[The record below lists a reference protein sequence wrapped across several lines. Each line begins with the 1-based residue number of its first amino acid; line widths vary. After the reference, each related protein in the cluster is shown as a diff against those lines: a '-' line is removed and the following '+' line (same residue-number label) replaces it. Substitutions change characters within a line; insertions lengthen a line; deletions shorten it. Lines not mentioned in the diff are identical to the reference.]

1 MLIVKNMNPAQEV
14 FQFLNGYF
22 YFVFILSLDGVF
34 PIGPYGPYKIE
45 TIAPSRS
52 PHSVSEIL
60 DACQIIFS

>member
-1 MLIVKNMNPAQEV
+1 MNPAQEV

-22 YFVFILSLDGVF
+22 FILSFGGVF
-34 PIGPYGPYKIE
+34 PISPDDAYKIE
-45 TIAPSRS
+45 TITPSRS